1 MTHDAFMVPW
11 RKGIMMV
18 RNCWQAATGAFFPLL
33 VGCSIA
39 SILPSVL
46 FMDEHTPILSR

>member
-1 MTHDAFMVPW
+1 
-11 RKGIMMV
+11 MMV
-18 RNCWQAATGAFFPLL
+18 RNCWQAVIGFFFSLL

-46 FMDEHTPILSR
+46 FMDEHTPILS